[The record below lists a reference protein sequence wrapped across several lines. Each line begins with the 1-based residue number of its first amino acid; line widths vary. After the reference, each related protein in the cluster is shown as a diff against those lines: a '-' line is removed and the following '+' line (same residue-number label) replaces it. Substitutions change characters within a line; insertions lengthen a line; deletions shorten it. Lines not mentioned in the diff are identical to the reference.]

1 VSHRDPLHPG
11 KAAANLGGAA
21 LARGAGGRWELADV
35 LSYNSATHTSVVRTH
50 SGRPLRDVPQIKSG
64 PGEFE
69 HLETGSMVV
78 VTYDLGFPAILG
90 CLSLAGGA
98 QGLVSPVAVTG
109 VAGVGDDNP
118 LQPTMGTNNY
128 KPPFA
133 PTDLTQGDWARVG
146 TMGNHVAVLEG
157 GVASLGSPTALVRS
171 LGLSGLL
178 QLIARRVQVDTD
190 FGEWHTENDQGRTS
204 FVLRGGAN
212 QSTQTGADEQHWT
225 VRLDLGATG
234 DLFRFEITEPD
245 GRTTFRFHVTG
256 DGRVQIYGDGGVD
269 LSSGTAAEGLA
280 LQDIAGG
287 RALHVAKD
295 DELTIGGGRST
306 RVERTDETS
315 IATDKTTVI
324 GASET
329 RFVNSDQT
337 LSVGGQKVEVIAGG
351 PAPSATPGNLAV
363 STKLVNGGW
372 QVDIG
377 NAADGA
383 NIAALAGYLLRTSLG
398 DIALDAGGAMML
410 KARQTV
416 DLDGLLI
423 HLGGATHPLPK
434 FDTFLSELSE
444 FLGALLIVLQGG
456 TAGSPVAQQIVAL
469 PAAMPRLQ
477 EFVQRVALGLP
488 FQSTK
493 VRND

>member
-1 VSHRDPLHPG
+1 VSRDPLHPG
-11 KAAANLGGAA
+11 KAAANAGGAA
-21 LARGAGGRWELADV
+21 LARGAGARWELADV

-50 SGRPLRDVPQIKSG
+50 SGRPLRDVPQIKAG

-69 HLETGSMVV
+69 HLETGSTVV

-98 QGLVSPVAVTG
+98 PGLVSPAAVTG

-118 LQPTMGTNNY
+118 LQPTMGSSNY

-157 GVASLGSPTALVRS
+157 GIASLGSPSALFRS

-178 QLIARRVQVDTD
+178 QLIARRLRVHTD

-204 FVLRGGAN
+204 FVLRAGAN

-225 VRLDLGATG
+225 IRLDLGATG
-234 DLFRFEITEPD
+234 DLFNFEITEPD

-269 LSSGTAAEGLA
+269 LSSGSGAEGLA

-287 RALHVAKD
+287 RAVHVAQD
-295 DELTIGGGRST
+295 DELTIEGGRTT
-306 RVERTDETS
+306 RVDRAEETTV
-315 IATDKTTVI
+315 ATDRTTVI
-324 GASET
+324 GASDT
-329 RFVNSDQT
+329 RWVNGDDT
-337 LSVGGQKVEVIAGG
+337 ASVGGQRTEVVAGG
-351 PAPSATPGNLAV
+351 PAQGASPGNLAV
-363 STKLVNGGW
+363 LTKLLNGGW
-372 QVDIG
+372 DIDIG
-377 NAADGA
+377 NPEDGA
-383 NIAALAGYLLRTSLG
+383 SIAARAGYRLRTGVG
-398 DIALDAGGAMML
+398 DIALESGGGVSI

-423 HLGGATHPLPK
+423 KLGGATHPLPK
-434 FDTFLSELSE
+434 FDTFLRELSE
-444 FLGALLIVLQGG
+444 FLAVLLTVLQGG

-477 EFVQRVALGLP
+477 QFVQRVTVGLP